1 MCAPPTAAYQATG
14 SILRA
19 VRYLAI
25 LAGSYCCHRHNS
37 KGDLRNPVSSPNA
50 TIWAAQVRHPLS
62 ILASF
67 VALPVV
73 TLRGEA
79 SGQAPLKNRRL
90 PCSEQGQFGKAMAR
104 LPSVLTAKR
113 GRMCDGSWESLQC
126 KWSAKNKRNTD
137 TLPLILPVVPKYWHA
152 QCITATARRR
162 ILQQVESREQLSYCL
177 ALPFHSVQFI
187 ECYSCH
193 RHFCRKSEASMC
205 FASFPYRVNS
215 RLNCRH
221 FSDAPFSS
229 SSIIITISINTNI
242 I

>member
-67 VALPVV
+67 VALPAF
-73 TLRGEA
+73 TSRGEA
-79 SGQAPLKNRRL
+79 SGQAPLKNRL
-90 PCSEQGQFGKAMAR
+90 PCSEQGQFGKAMVR

-113 GRMCDGSWESLQC
+113 SAMAPEKARNANGQQRTKGTLTLCHWFSLRC
-126 KWSAKNKRNTD
+126 LSID
-137 TLPLILPVVPKYWHA
+137 T
-152 QCITATARRR
+152 
-162 ILQQVESREQLSYCL
+162 
-177 ALPFHSVQFI
+177 HSVSLPQLGG
-187 ECYSCH
+187 ESYSRWRVGNNFHTAWHCL
-193 RHFCRKSEASMC
+193 SIASC
-205 FASFPYRVNS
+205 
-215 RLNCRH
+215 
-221 FSDAPFSS
+221 SS
-229 SSIIITISINTNI
+229 SAIHATGTFAGKI
-242 I
+242 